1 MKITNT
7 NTLIRRHTELSAN
20 VVAFCRYL
28 RSHGFNVTA
37 GDQADVLRAF
47 KVVSLSNREM
57 FRLTLRALLTK
68 TRADQQRFDQLFTEY
83 WEELSRAVDSK
94 IKEGDE
100 AEQNNQQQPSAQQQF
115 SLQSLQNW
123 LHGREAETEEE
134 TAAYSPVEVLTHKD
148 FSTFSDDELREVM
161 KLITVIAKSLA
172 MRTNR
177 RYQKAHHSPHFD
189 LRRTMRQN
197 LRRGGEIIDL
207 AFRKQKIRKLKLV
220 MLCDVSKSMDLYSQ
234 FLIQFIYAFQTV
246 YRQVETFVFSTGLHR
261 ITEQLQTAHFKE
273 ALKEIESAVP
283 DWSGGTKIGAS
294 LETFVQEFG
303 SRMLDDRTVV
313 LILSDGWDTGEIKL
327 LEACMQHIQS
337 RAAKVIWLNPLAG
350 SETFQPT
357 VRGMQAALPY
367 IDVFAP
373 AHNVESL
380 RNLVRLL

>member
-1 MKITNT
+1 MSLSTN
-7 NTLIRRHTELSAN
+7 NLIKRHTELSAN

-28 RSHGFNVTA
+28 RNHGFNVAAT
-37 GDQADVLRAF
+37 DQADVLRALN
-47 KVVSLSNREM
+47 VVPLAHREM
-57 FRLTLRALLTK
+57 FRLTLRAILAK
-68 TRADQQRFDQLFTEY
+68 TRADQQRFDELFSEY

-100 AEQNNQQQPSAQQQF
+100 TAQNNQKQQPSSQQQF
-115 SLQSLQNW
+115 SLQSLQSW
-123 LHGREAETEEE
+123 LHGKEAEAEEE
-134 TAAYSPVEVLTHKD
+134 TAAYSPVEVLTRKD

-177 RYQKAHHSPHFD
+177 RYQKARHSPHFD

-197 LRRGGEIIDL
+197 LRRGGEILDL

-261 ITEQLQTAHFKE
+261 ITEQLQTSHFKE
-273 ALKEIESAVP
+273 ALWQIESSVP

-294 LETFVQEFG
+294 LETFVQEYG
-303 SRMLDDRTVV
+303 ARMLDDRTVL
-313 LILSDGWDTGEIKL
+313 LILSDGWDTGEIEL
-327 LEACMQHIQS
+327 LEACMRHIQS

-373 AHNVESL
+373 VHNVESL